1 MLYPPLCGIVQ
12 LTKSASLRFRHW
24 SFTMNKKY
32 KVEWATIAETDL
44 KQIIDYLAANSPENA
59 LQIFKKIRLRASGLY
74 SFPERGRIVPEL
86 QAQGINIY
94 RELIVTPWR
103 IVYRIA
109 EGTVFVLSVINS
121 RQNVEDILLNRLLK

>member
-1 MLYPPLCGIVQ
+1 M
-12 LTKSASLRFRHW
+12 S
-24 SFTMNKKY
+24 KKY
-32 KVEWATIAETDL
+32 KVEWAAVAETDL
-44 KQIIDYLAANSPENA
+44 KQIVDFLAANSPATA
-59 LQIFKKIRLRASGLY
+59 LQIFKKIRQKASGLY

-103 IVYRIA
+103 IVYRIS
-109 EGTVFVLSVINS
+109 EGTVFVLSVIDS